1 MRFFLDENF
10 PHSAAS
16 VIQACGH
23 EAVPFSVACAC
34 GASDEA
40 VFNAAQNLGAVL
52 LTSDRDFYHT
62 IPLMHPQ
69 HCGIVV
75 VALRQP
81 SRAAIAARLKWFLEN
96 NAEPL
101 VNRVVILRDFSY
113 RMR

>member
-16 VIQACGH
+16 VIQASGH
-23 EAVPFSVACAC
+23 EVVSFADACAC

-40 VFNAAQNLGAVL
+40 VFSAAQSLGAVL

-62 IPLMHPQ
+62 VPLIHPQ

-81 SRAAIAARLKWFLEN
+81 SRAAIAARLRWFLEN

-101 VNRVVILRDFSY
+101 ANRAVILRDFSY
-113 RMR
+113 RIR

>member
-23 EAVPFSVACAC
+23 EVVAFADACAY

-40 VFNAAQNLGAVL
+40 VFSAAQSLDAVL

-62 IPLMHPQ
+62 VPLMHPQ

-81 SRAAIAARLKWFLEN
+81 SREAIAARLKWFLEN
-96 NAEPL
+96 NADPL
-101 VNRVVILRDFSY
+101 ANRAVILRDFSY
-113 RMR
+113 RIR

>member
-23 EAVPFSVACAC
+23 EAVSFADACEC
-34 GASDEA
+34 GASDEV
-40 VFNAAQNLGAVL
+40 VFNAAQSFGAVL

-62 IPLMHPQ
+62 VPLMHPE

-81 SRAAIAARLKWFLEN
+81 SRTAIAARLKWFLEN
-96 NAEPL
+96 NVEPL
-101 VNRVVILRDFSY
+101 KNRVVILRDFSY